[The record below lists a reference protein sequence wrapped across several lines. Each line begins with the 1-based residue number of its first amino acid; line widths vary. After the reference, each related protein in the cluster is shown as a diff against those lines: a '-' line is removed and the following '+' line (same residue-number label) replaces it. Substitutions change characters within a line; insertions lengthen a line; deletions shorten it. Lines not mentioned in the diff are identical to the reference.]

1 MIQRFQV
8 HGSGVSRNMTTGA
21 NRWIWRSRPRKTESL
36 FSMSTGRYAMST
48 ILLQWI
54 SLRYTIQI
62 RMWLT
67 IGKGHP
73 S

>member
-1 MIQRFQV
+1 
-8 HGSGVSRNMTTGA
+8 
-21 NRWIWRSRPRKTESL
+21 
-36 FSMSTGRYAMST
+36 MSTGRYAMST
-48 ILLQWI
+48 ILLHWI

-62 RMWLT
+62 RMWLN